1 VNLWKEGEDMHQQR
15 GLLTDLVL
23 GALAGAAATWVMD
36 KATTFM
42 YEYESEESKKQE
54 EHARGGKAA
63 YGVAA
68 EKAAA
73 IAGQEL
79 SDKQR
84 QTYGSGIHWALGAGM
99 GAVYAVLRRRVPWAS
114 LGFGTLY
121 GALFWLAV
129 DEGANTVLGLTPP
142 PGEFPWEAHAR
153 GLGGHL
159 VYGVATEAGLK
170 LAEVV

>member
-1 VNLWKEGEDMHQQR
+1 
-15 GLLTDLVL
+15 
-23 GALAGAAATWVMD
+23 
-36 KATTFM
+36 
-42 YEYESEESKKQE
+42 
-54 EHARGGKAA
+54 
-63 YGVAA
+63 
-68 EKAAA
+68 
-73 IAGQEL
+73 
-79 SDKQR
+79 
-84 QTYGSGIHWALGAGM
+84 M

-129 DEGANTVLGLTPP
+129 DEAANTVLGLTPP